1 MYKKNMKKALITG
14 ISGQD
19 GAYLAEYLLNL
30 NYEVHGI
37 VRRHSVAENQSYRL
51 EKIFDKIHLHYGDVT
66 DFTSIIE
73 NIQKYH
79 PDEIYNL
86 AAQSHVRISFEI
98 PNYTFQSNTQ
108 GFLNILEAARL
119 TNQKIKIYQ
128 ASSSEM
134 FGNNIDED
142 GFQRITTKMTPVS
155 PYGCSKLAAHN
166 LANNYRNSYN
176 MFIVSGILFNH
187 ESKRRG
193 TNFVTAKVCEGAV
206 KILKGKSKTL
216 SLGNLNAARD
226 WGHSKDY
233 VKAMHLM
240 MQNNIAKDYV
250 VATGES
256 HTIENL
262 VNYVF
267 NKLNLDAKKYIQLD
281 PSYLRPEELN
291 ILKGDSAPI
300 RNELNWEPEYTF
312 ETLIDEMLEYYLTLK

>member
-1 MYKKNMKKALITG
+1 MMKKVFIIGAG
-14 ISGQD
+14 GQD
-19 GAYLAEYLLNL
+19 GSFLAEYLLEQG
-30 NYEVHGI
+30 YEVHGM

-51 EKIFDKIHLHYGDVT
+51 NHIKNNIQLHYGDIT
-66 DFTSIIE
+66 DAS
-73 NIQKYH
+73 NIFNLINNIR

-86 AAQSHVRISFEI
+86 AAQSHVKISFDL
-98 PNYTFQSNTQ
+98 PQYTFQSNAL
-108 GFLNILEAARL
+108 GFLNILEAVRL
-119 TNQKIKIYQ
+119 TNKKIKIYQ

-142 GFQRITTKMTPVS
+142 GFQRITTKMAPVS

-187 ESKRRG
+187 ESPRRG

-206 KILKGKSKTL
+206 KILKDKSKTL
-216 SLGNLNAARD
+216 SLGNLNTARD

-256 HTIENL
+256 RTIENL
-262 VNYVF
+262 VDYVF

-281 PSYLRPEELN
+281 PSFLRPEELN
-291 ILKGDSAPI
+291 ILKGDSTQI

-312 ETLIDEMLEYYLTLK
+312 ETLIDEMLEYYLTFK

>member
-1 MYKKNMKKALITG
+1 MKKVFIIGAG
-14 ISGQD
+14 GQD
-19 GAYLAEYLLNL
+19 GSFLAEYLLEQG
-30 NYEVHGI
+30 YEVHGM

-51 EKIFDKIHLHYGDVT
+51 NHIKNNIQLHYGDIT
-66 DFTSIIE
+66 DAS
-73 NIQKYH
+73 NIFNLINNIRPH
-79 PDEIYNL
+79 EIYNL
-86 AAQSHVRISFEI
+86 AAQSHVKISFDL
-98 PNYTFQSNTQ
+98 PQYTFQSNAL
-108 GFLNILEAARL
+108 GFLNILEAVRL
-119 TNQKIKIYQ
+119 TNKKIKIYQ

-187 ESKRRG
+187 ESPRRG

-206 KILKGKSKTL
+206 KILKDKSKTL

-256 HTIENL
+256 RTIENL
-262 VNYVF
+262 VDYVF

-281 PSYLRPEELN
+281 PSFLRPEELN
-291 ILKGDSAPI
+291 ILKGDSTQI

-312 ETLIDEMLEYYLTLK
+312 ETLIDEMLEYYLTFK